1 MEGAGGCALS
11 LLILCLQD
19 MKTPPKS
26 QSLSTWDLH
35 GGDPSFKQTLRSITS
50 QIPSTCRDS
59 SEEPT
64 SVPLHPCQG
73 SALWLH
79 PPTPLCCS
87 APAELEASSELSP
100 PFHQG
105 QEGGRS
111 STRGPWCQLPR
122 PRQSCAHVTSPGSCL
137 YSWENVEKYL

>member
-35 GGDPSFKQTLRSITS
+35 GGDPSSKQTLRSIMS
-50 QIPSTCRDS
+50 QIRSTCRDS

-64 SVPLHPCQG
+64 SVSLHPHQG

-100 PFHQG
+100 ALPPRA
-105 QEGGRS
+105 GGRQEQH
-111 STRGPWCQLPR
+111 TRALVPAPAAPTELRARHLPR
-122 PRQSCAHVTSPGSCL
+122 KLFVFLGEC
-137 YSWENVEKYL
+137 